1 MNTRQLFFGEI
12 PLFSFTLWAILCVAD
27 GRSLLLTEP
36 GAAGEEEEPAAGAEE
51 EEPAAGAEE
60 EEEPAAGSEEEEAD
74 EGSRCARRTKRSLIC
89 FALERFLWSA

>member
-36 GAAGEEEEPAAGAEE
+36 GGAGEEEEPAAGAEE
-51 EEPAAGAEE
+51 EEEQPA
-60 EEEPAAGSEEEEAD
+60 
-74 EGSRCARRTKRSLIC
+74 
-89 FALERFLWSA
+89 